1 MQRIQVEQDTRAAR
15 AASLARQLDGLYSGE
30 AVPSD
35 WVGGRAE
42 ALRRLNAFDAHEYA
56 RGRNFTVGG
65 VVSQLSA
72 YIRHGAVSLAEVRD
86 FVVRKFPRHAI
97 EKFVAELAWR
107 AFWRSVYASTG
118 RAIRRNMEPPKYVL
132 AKMRRIW
139 DTKLPDEVAQAQT
152 GLECIDAGLRQLF
165 SVGYVHNHWR
175 MWFAAWL
182 THWRRVDWRVGAQL
196 FEQHLLD
203 GDPASNALSW
213 QWVAGT
219 FSHKPYFFNRENV
232 EKFSRGVHCKICPAA
247 QQCPFEGSYEDLAET
262 LGIPREGPK

>member
-72 YIRHGAVSLAEVRD
+72 YIRHGAVSLAEVRH

-97 EKFVAELAWR
+97 EILQPSWPGGRFGAVCMPPQAGRFGATWSRQSMCLRRCVASGTQNYPTRLPRHRPAW
-107 AFWRSVYASTG
+107 
-118 RAIRRNMEPPKYVL
+118 
-132 AKMRRIW
+132 
-139 DTKLPDEVAQAQT
+139 
-152 GLECIDAGLRQLF
+152 
-165 SVGYVHNHWR
+165 
-175 MWFAAWL
+175 
-182 THWRRVDWRVGAQL
+182 
-196 FEQHLLD
+196 
-203 GDPASNALSW
+203 NA
-213 QWVAGT
+213 
-219 FSHKPYFFNRENV
+219 
-232 EKFSRGVHCKICPAA
+232 
-247 QQCPFEGSYEDLAET
+247 
-262 LGIPREGPK
+262 